1 MIIVFAKLYINEYF
15 LWERLK
21 QITYND
27 KRSKNIRIRIIRAC
41 AVINSKSK
49 DHYNYCLDNVLS

>member
-1 MIIVFAKLYINEYF
+1 MNIF
-15 LWERLK
+15 LWERFLK
-21 QITYND
+21 QLAYND